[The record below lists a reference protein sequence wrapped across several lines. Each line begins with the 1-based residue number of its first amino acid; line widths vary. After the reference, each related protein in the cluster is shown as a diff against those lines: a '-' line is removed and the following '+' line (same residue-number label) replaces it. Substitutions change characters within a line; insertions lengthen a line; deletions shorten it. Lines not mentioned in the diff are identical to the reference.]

1 MVQVLDCTLRDGGYY
16 TNWDFDPEVV
26 RTYLTSIARLPITY
40 VEVGFVNDPAEGY
53 FGEYYF
59 LTPEIL
65 KMVRGILRPDQ
76 KVVVI
81 IDGKN
86 HQPERLSALFS
97 PVADIIDLVRITVA
111 PKALGHGVALA
122 KGLKAIGLKVGF
134 NIMYLSTFQNDLSQ
148 IRTAFDEA
156 DSYDS
161 IALVD
166 SYGGCVP
173 SSVAKLFREL
183 REALP
188 NKTIGFHG
196 HDNMCLAFANTLAA
210 IEGGADVVDGTFTG
224 MGRGAGNLRTETM
237 LIHLAGQGG
246 NEPLDYQA
254 LSSAVAPFDGL
265 RKVYEW
271 GTNLPYMLSGANNL
285 PQKDVMDWISKNRYS
300 VLSIIQALQRQ
311 SGGEADAKAYPD
323 LQTSGFASKTVLL
336 IGGGPSVP
344 RHLGAIS
351 RFVAKTDALVVF
363 ASSRHVALASKIG
376 GTQLLCL
383 PGHDAFRAG
392 TRDHLSGIA
401 AVVVPTPPRVQGC
414 LPDDVDLSVFQALP
428 LHMEQPDHIG
438 PVSDTGPLGLALGA
452 AKALGTQSCY
462 LAGFDGYEMA
472 SIAEQE
478 LSREVELALSLFRS
492 GNANV
497 KLSSLTPTR
506 YTLAQASVYSL
517 VAAVD

>member
-16 TNWDFDPEVV
+16 TNWDFEPETV
-26 RTYLTSIARLPITY
+26 RTYLSSIARLPITY
-40 VEVGFVNDPAEGY
+40 VEIGYVNDPAEGY

-59 LTPEIL
+59 LTPEML
-65 KMVRGILRPDQ
+65 TSVRAVLRPDQ
-76 KVVVI
+76 KLVVM

-86 HQPERLSALFS
+86 YQPERLATLFG
-97 PVADIIDLVRITVA
+97 PIAHLVDLVRITVA
-111 PKALGHGVALA
+111 PNALGHGVGLARAL
-122 KGLKAIGLKVGF
+122 KDIGLKVGF
-134 NIMYLSTFQNDLSQ
+134 NVMYLSTFQNDLSQ
-148 IRTAFDEA
+148 IRTAFDES
-156 DSYDS
+156 DSYES
-161 IALVD
+161 LALVD
-166 SYGGCVP
+166 SYGGCLP
-173 SSVAKLFREL
+173 SSVSALFREL

-188 NKTIGFHG
+188 NKIIGFHG

-224 MGRGAGNLRTETM
+224 MGRGAGNLRTETA

-254 LSSAVAPFDGL
+254 LSSAVAPFEAL
-265 RKVYEW
+265 RRVHEW

-300 VLSIIQALQRQ
+300 VHSIIQALQRQ
-311 SGGEADAKAYPD
+311 SGGDVD
-323 LQTSGFASKTVLL
+323 LQPYPELRPDSFAAPCVLL
-336 IGGGPSVP
+336 IGGGPSVT
-344 RHLGAIS
+344 RHLEAIS
-351 RFVAKTDALVVF
+351 RFVARTRPLVVF
-363 ASSRHVALASKIG
+363 SSTRHLAHARRIG

-392 TRDHLSGIA
+392 THDHLGGIA
-401 AVVVPTPPRVQGC
+401 AVVVPTPPRVPGC
-414 LPDDVDLSVFQALP
+414 LPGDVELSVFQAPALR
-428 LHMEQPDHIG
+428 MDQPGKIG

-452 AKALGTQSCY
+452 TQALGTQTCY

-478 LSREVELALSLFRS
+478 LSREVELALSLFR
-492 GNANV
+492 GANPGV
-497 KLSSLTPTR
+497 TLRSLTPTR
-506 YTLAQASVYSL
+506 YRLDPMSVYSL

>member
-16 TNWDFDPEVV
+16 TNWDFDPEAV
-26 RTYLTSIARLPITY
+26 RTYLTSIARLPISY
-40 VEVGFVNDPAEGY
+40 VEIGYVNDPAEGY

-59 LTPEIL
+59 LTEEKL
-65 KMVRGILRPDQ
+65 RSVRAILRPDQ
-76 KVVVI
+76 KLVVM

-86 HQPERLSALFS
+86 YKPDRLGALFR
-97 PVADIIDLVRITVA
+97 PIAHLVDLVRITVA
-111 PKALGHGVALA
+111 PNALGHGVSLA
-122 KGLKAIGLKVGF
+122 KALKDVGLKVGF
-134 NIMYLSTFQNDLSQ
+134 NVMYLSTFQNDISQ

-156 DSYDS
+156 DTYESL
-161 IALVD
+161 ALVD

-173 SSVAKLFREL
+173 AAVSKLFREL

-224 MGRGAGNLRTETM
+224 MGRGAGNLRTETV

-254 LSSAVAPFDGL
+254 LSSAVAPFDAL
-265 RKVYEW
+265 RRVHEW

-300 VLSIIQALQRQ
+300 VLSILQALQQQ
-311 SGGEADAKAYPD
+311 SGGEADLKAYPE
-323 LQTSGFASKTVLL
+323 LQAGSFAAKSVLL
-336 IGGGPSVP
+336 IGGGPSVI
-344 RHLGAIS
+344 RHVDAIS
-351 RFVAKTDALVVF
+351 RFVAKTNPLVVF
-363 ASSRHVALASKIG
+363 STTRHLALAPRIG

-392 TRDHLSGIA
+392 ARDHLDGIA
-401 AVVVPTPPRVQGC
+401 AVVLPAPPRVPGC
-414 LPDDVDLSVFQALP
+414 LPAFIELPVFQAPP
-428 LHMEQPDHIG
+428 LSMDKQRKIG

-452 AKALGTQSCY
+452 TQMLGAQSCY

-472 SIAEQE
+472 SVSEQE
-478 LSREVELALSLFRS
+478 LSREVELALSLFRK
-492 GNANV
+492 ANGSV
-497 KLSSLTPTR
+497 KLTSLTPTR
-506 YTLAQASVYSL
+506 YDLDQASVYSL